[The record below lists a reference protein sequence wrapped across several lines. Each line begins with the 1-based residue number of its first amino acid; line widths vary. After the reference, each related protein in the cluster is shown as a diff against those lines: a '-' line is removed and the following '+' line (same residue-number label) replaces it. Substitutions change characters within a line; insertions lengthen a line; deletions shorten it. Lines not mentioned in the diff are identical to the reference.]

1 MEPLALKRPWEER
14 VIEYDFAPDIPS
26 SVTISSYTALAYDG
40 VTDVTS
46 EIILTTSLSGTKVKA
61 KVRNG
66 TAGKKYKIRFRA
78 TRSDGEKIESY
89 PDVTL
94 EII

>member
-1 MEPLALKRPWEER
+1 MEPLALKRPGEER
-14 VIEYDFAPDIPS
+14 VIEYDFGPDVPTG
-26 SVTISSYTALAYDG
+26 VTITSYSAIAYDG
-40 VTDVTS
+40 VTDVS
-46 EIILTTSLSGTKVKA
+46 ANIILTTSLSGTKVKA

-66 TAGKKYKIRFRA
+66 EIGKRYKLRFKA
-78 TRSDGEKIESY
+78 TRSDGDKIESY